1 MWKDEGIPGFEP
13 GSLII
18 HFLVK
23 YSGRG
28 SAWLERLVRDQEVPG
43 SNPGAPTLFA
53 VETWMEGCTN
63 YNCESNLS
71 LPEYNPVW
79 FFLNRFTVV
88 KILFRLQSF
97 NSFDLVKMAIE

>member
-1 MWKDEGIPGFEP
+1 
-13 GSLII
+13 
-18 HFLVK
+18 
-23 YSGRG
+23 
-28 SAWLERLVRDQEVPG
+28 
-43 SNPGAPTLFA
+43 
-53 VETWMEGCTN
+53 MEGCTN